1 MHQALLL
8 GTCIS
13 VAVLGRNGFT
23 ALTVALLTSA
33 LVRTGLPRSEA
44 IVSAA
49 LAGFLIYAVVL
60 IMGFGVGR
68 LSVILTGLLTACGA
82 VYGLLLLAR

>member
-8 GTCIS
+8 GTRIS
-13 VAVLGRNGFT
+13 AAVLGGYGFT

-49 LAGFLIYAVVL
+49 LAGFLMYAVVL
-60 IMGFGVGR
+60 IMAFGVGR
-68 LSVILTGLLTACGA
+68 LSMLLMGLLTACGA